1 MPQDEEENLEKLFRV
16 SVTISS
22 LGNESRVIKLG
33 ECTQSEATEVIK
45 TVSQA
50 FETIRKSQTLMLS
63 GKDGTATF
71 ANLDN
76 VVFVEVHIA

>member
-1 MPQDEEENLEKLFRV
+1 MPQDEDKPADPTFRV
-16 SVTISS
+16 SVAISS

-33 ECTQSEATEVIK
+33 DCTQAEATEVIK
-45 TVSQA
+45 TVSAA
-50 FETIRKSQTLMLS
+50 FETVRKSQALMLS

-76 VVFVEVHIA
+76 VAFVEVHIE